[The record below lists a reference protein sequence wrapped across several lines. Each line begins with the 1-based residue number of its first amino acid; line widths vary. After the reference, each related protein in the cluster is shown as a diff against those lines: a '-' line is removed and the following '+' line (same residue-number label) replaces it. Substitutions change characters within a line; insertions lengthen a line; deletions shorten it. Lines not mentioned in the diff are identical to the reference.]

1 MTARRCCMRAYWE
14 TEAHYRGQVD
24 VLFLGD
30 FTFTAL
36 HPCIVITLAMT
47 GQNNKSWLFC
57 IFCNK
62 LLSNW
67 SGWFITSHWVIMRSQ
82 ATVSYWTSEVG
93 GGGGGKTQMLVYQF
107 EIVQVFSARE
117 SEPTVS
123 FMKHKNFVSIVSA
136 TKYDEKGIRQ
146 TFYHLLIASCKLFT
160 DCVYVLYW

>member
-1 MTARRCCMRAYWE
+1 MLHISSFRPNQSLLGIRVCV
-14 TEAHYRGQVD
+14 VD
-24 VLFLGD
+24 DSKKVLHVSLLRNWSSLQSAGWCAFSVL

-36 HPCIVITLAMT
+36 YLCTVISLAMT
-47 GQNNKSWLFC
+47 VLNNQSWLFC

-67 SGWFITSHWVIMRSQ
+67 SGWFITSHWVIICPQ

-93 GGGGGKTQMLVYQF
+93 GGGGKAQMLVYQF
-107 EIVQVFSARE
+107 EIVPVFSARE

-136 TKYDEKGIRQ
+136 TKYDE
-146 TFYHLLIASCKLFT
+146 
-160 DCVYVLYW
+160 